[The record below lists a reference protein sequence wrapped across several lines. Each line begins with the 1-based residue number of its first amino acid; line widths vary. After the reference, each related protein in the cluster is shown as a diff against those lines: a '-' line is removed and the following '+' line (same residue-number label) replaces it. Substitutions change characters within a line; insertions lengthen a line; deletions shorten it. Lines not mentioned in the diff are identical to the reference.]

1 MFEITALGDGIW
13 QLPFPILIF
22 VLLAT
27 GVLVTKREHT
37 NMTKQME
44 YFRDLSNTQ
53 VKTIGDLTEVVKEYK
68 EAAKTTVKLA
78 EAVQEVTGELGR
90 VENVRPSEKR

>member
-1 MFEITALGDGIW
+1 VSWNPLGDGIW

-27 GVLVTKREHT
+27 GVLVTSREHK

-44 YFRDLSNTQ
+44 YWRDLANTAISTTSTQ
-53 VKTIGDLTEVVKEYK
+53 AETIKEYT
-68 EAAKTTVKLA
+68 EAAKLTAKAVTTVREIA
-78 EAVQEVTGELGR
+78 EEHVGGK
-90 VENVRPSEKR
+90 NVSAS

>member
-1 MFEITALGDGIW
+1 MDWLTNIDGIW

-27 GVLVTKREHT
+27 GVLVTKREHS

-53 VKTIGDLTEVVKEYK
+53 VKTIADLTEVVKEYK
-68 EAAKTTVKLA
+68 EAAKTTVKVVSA
-78 EAVQEVTGELGR
+78 IQEVTAAKGDD
-90 VENVRPSEKR
+90 NVSSTPTG

>member
-1 MFEITALGDGIW
+1 MDPMILNDGIW

-27 GVLVTKREHT
+27 GVLVTKREHS

-68 EAAKTTVKLA
+68 EAAKTTVK
-78 EAVQEVTGELGR
+78 VVTDIQDAANTPR
-90 VENVRPSEKR
+90 RADNV

>member
-1 MFEITALGDGIW
+1 MENIVLTEGIW

-22 VLLAT
+22 ILLAT
-27 GVLVTKREHT
+27 GVLVTKREHS

-53 VKTIGDLTEVVKEYK
+53 VKTISDLTEVVKEYK
-68 EAAKTTVKLA
+68 EAAKTTIKLA
-78 EAVQEVTGELGR
+78 SAVQEVADERRGD
-90 VENVRPSEKR
+90 NVQSSEKA

>member
-1 MFEITALGDGIW
+1 METLFLNESFW

-22 VLLAT
+22 ILLAT
-27 GVLVTKREHT
+27 GVLVTKREHS

-53 VKTIGDLTEVVKEYK
+53 VETISNLTDILKEYK

-78 EAVQEVTGELGR
+78 SAVQEVTKER
-90 VENVRPSEKR
+90 RDDV

>member
-1 MFEITALGDGIW
+1 MDWFDSGSSIW

-27 GVLVTKREHT
+27 GVLVTKREHS

-44 YFRDLSNTQ
+44 YFRDLSETQ
-53 VKTIGDLTEVVKEYK
+53 VHTISDLTETLKEYK
-68 EAAKTTVKLA
+68 EAAKTTVKI
-78 EAVQEVTGELGR
+78 VSSIQEGGER
-90 VENVRPSEKR
+90 ESQPSA

>member
-1 MFEITALGDGIW
+1 METIFLNEGLW

-22 VLLAT
+22 ILLAT
-27 GVLVTKREHT
+27 GVLVTKREHS

-53 VKTIGDLTEVVKEYK
+53 VQTISDLTEVVKEYK
-68 EAAKTTVKLA
+68 EAAKTTVKVVSA
-78 EAVQEVTGELGR
+78 FQESTSGGDD
-90 VENVRPSEKR
+90 VRSTQDR